1 MDKRLRNL
9 IIILSG
15 IILLVS
21 IGYSNG
27 GRTSVTIIEN
37 LSSNVI
43 VPAQKILFN
52 ISDSTSNKIDSITE
66 IFKNKKK
73 IEFLREENKKLNSEL
88 IELSLTNSEF
98 LELSS
103 LKDNLNYISENHFEN
118 HVTCNVISKDMGNWF
133 DVFSINAGSQQGV
146 KKYSVVISSEGL
158 IGKVYEVGN
167 NYSKVISVIDNRSNI
182 SFETISINSKYQGF
196 IRSSENGLLF
206 GNLFDPNATT
216 KIGEKIITTG
226 QGIYPKGILIGEIIA
241 IEDNK
246 DEFLKEI
253 TVKPCVD
260 FKNINIVTVIT
271 MDQEKSEWI
280 NEN

>member
-15 IILLVS
+15 IILLLS

-27 GRTSVTIIEN
+27 GRTSITIIEN
-37 LSSNVI
+37 LSSYVI
-43 VPAQKILFN
+43 IPVQKILFN
-52 ISDSTSNKIDSITE
+52 VSDSTSKKINGISG
-66 IFKNKKK
+66 IFDTKKK
-73 IEFLREENKKLNSEL
+73 VEFLSEENKRLNSEL
-88 IELSLTNSEF
+88 IKLSLTNSEF

-103 LKDNLNYISENHFEN
+103 LKDNLNYITENQFEN
-118 HVTCNVISKDMGNWF
+118 YVTCNVVSKDMGNWF
-133 DVFSINAGSQQGV
+133 DVFSINAGTQQGV
-146 KKYSVVISSEGL
+146 EKYSVVISSEGL

-167 NYSKVISVIDNRSNI
+167 NYSKVISLIDNRSNI

-226 QGIYPKGILIGEIIA
+226 QGIYPKGILIGEIID
-241 IEDNK
+241 ISDNK

-253 TVKPCVD
+253 TVKPSVD

-271 MDQEKSEWI
+271 MDKEKSEWI

>member
-15 IILLVS
+15 IVLLVS

-27 GRTSVTIIEN
+27 GRVSISIIEN
-37 LSSNVI
+37 LSSNIIIPV
-43 VPAQKILFN
+43 QKILFDV
-52 ISDSTSNKIDSITE
+52 SDSTSKRINGISE
-66 IFKNKKK
+66 IFNTKKK
-73 IEFLREENKKLNSEL
+73 IEFLKEENKRLNSEL
-88 IELSLTNSEF
+88 IKLSLTNSEL

-103 LKDNLNYISENHFEN
+103 LKENLNYLSENQFEN
-118 HVTCNVISKDMGNWF
+118 YVTCNVVSKDMGNWF
-133 DVFSINAGSQQGV
+133 DVFSINAGTQQGV

-167 NYSKVISVIDNRSNI
+167 NYSKVISLIDNRSNI
-182 SFETISINSKYQGF
+182 SFETISVNSKYQGF

-226 QGIYPKGILIGEIIA
+226 QGIYPKGILIGEIID
-241 IEDNK
+241 ISDDKN
-246 DEFLKEI
+246 EFLKEI
-253 TVKPCVD
+253 TVKPSVD
-260 FKNINIVTVIT
+260 FKNINVVTVIT
-271 MDQEKSEWI
+271 MDKEKSEWI

>member
-15 IILLVS
+15 IVLLVS

-27 GRTSVTIIEN
+27 GRVSISIIEN
-37 LSSNVI
+37 LSSNIIIPV
-43 VPAQKILFN
+43 QKILFDV
-52 ISDSTSNKIDSITE
+52 SDSTSKKIKGISE
-66 IFKNKKK
+66 IFNTKKK
-73 IEFLREENKKLNSEL
+73 IEFLKEENKRLNSEL
-88 IELSLTNSEF
+88 IKLSLTNSEL

-103 LKDNLNYISENHFEN
+103 LKENLNYLSENQFEN
-118 HVTCNVISKDMGNWF
+118 YVTCNVVSKDMGNWF
-133 DVFSINAGSQQGV
+133 DVFSINAGTQQGV

-167 NYSKVISVIDNRSNI
+167 NYSKVISLIDNRSNI
-182 SFETISINSKYQGF
+182 SFETISVNSKYQGF

-226 QGIYPKGILIGEIIA
+226 QGIYPKGILIGKIID
-241 IEDNK
+241 ISDDKN
-246 DEFLKEI
+246 EFLKEI
-253 TVKPCVD
+253 TVKPSVD
-260 FKNINIVTVIT
+260 FKNINVVTVIT
-271 MDQEKSEWI
+271 MDKEKSEWI